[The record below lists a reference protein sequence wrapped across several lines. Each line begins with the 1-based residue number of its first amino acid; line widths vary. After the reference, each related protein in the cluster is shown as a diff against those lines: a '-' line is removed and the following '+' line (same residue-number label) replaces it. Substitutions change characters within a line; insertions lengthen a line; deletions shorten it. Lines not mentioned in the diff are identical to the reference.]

1 MGAAGAHHNRR
12 PYGDATVM
20 RRYTVLCAIAGA
32 MLWLSSAIPAAKA
45 AQPQPSPEP
54 AAGLGAIHFD
64 GISDSLAAKIRPALS
79 IARLNKSQSKTI
91 SAARLAF
98 LLRHTEAETRRALMP
113 LGYYDAQVVV
123 TSEATDNGT
132 DVRVQ
137 VDTGEPIVV
146 RELALRIDGGA
157 QSDRQVQRVV
167 SGFKPTA
174 GKRFVDARY
183 EAGKRAI
190 SRILAERGYFD
201 ATLDHNEVRI
211 SRAEHTADID
221 LRWSSGSRYTLG
233 PVRFEGSQLRP
244 GLLAALVPWHTG
256 APFRQRDLV
265 TLQNRLMGLDY
276 FALVAVQPLPEQA
289 QDRTVPV
296 QVTLTPAR
304 RDVYSTGLSFGTDSG
319 AGVNLGAERR
329 WLNDRGH
336 KLKAEL
342 DLAQRKRTLATQYRI
357 PAFARFDG
365 WYTLNAN
372 LREEDFGAFDNS
384 RTIEVAANRNA
395 RFGEWGVTVGA
406 WGQQQSF
413 SALDAPRTITTVWY
427 PELSVQTVRAR
438 DPVNPRRGWSL
449 SAQLRGNSSSLG
461 SDISFIQAHA
471 LAKWI
476 MPLASETRL
485 LLRAELGATRTD
497 SLAALPPN
505 LRFFAGGDQSIRG
518 FGYNEVGVG
527 INGVAALGGKHLAVA
542 SVEVDHYFG
551 KRWGM
556 AAFVDGGDAFNDP
569 SAIDPALGAGLGL
582 RWRSPVGPVR
592 LDLAH
597 GFDSREQ
604 QWRIHLRIGPDL

>member
-1 MGAAGAHHNRR
+1 MRDRNTRR
-12 PYGDATVM
+12 CGDATVM
-20 RRYTVLCAIAGA
+20 RRHPLQRIVASMMLAVLLTPVIA
-32 MLWLSSAIPAAKA
+32 A
-45 AQPQPSPEP
+45 AQEQKPEP
-54 AAGLGAIHFD
+54 ATEPTQGLGEIHFD
-64 GISDSLAAKIRPALS
+64 GISDSLADKIRPALS
-79 IARLNKSQSKTI
+79 IARLNKSQRKKI

-98 LLRHTEAETRRALMP
+98 LLRRTEDETRHALMP
-113 LGYYDAQVVV
+113 LGYYDARIELHTEQ
-123 TSEATDNGT
+123 TDEGT

-137 VDTGEPIVV
+137 VDAGEPTLV
-146 RELALRIDGGA
+146 RERVIGIDGAA
-157 QSDRQVQRVV
+157 QSDRMVQRAVA
-167 SGFKPTA
+167 GFKPA
-174 GKRFVDARY
+174 MGKRFVDARY
-183 EAGKRAI
+183 EASKRDI
-190 SRILAERGYFD
+190 SRALAERGYFD
-201 ATLDHNEVRI
+201 ASLDRHEVQI
-211 SRAEHTADID
+211 SRAEHAADID
-221 LRWSSGSRYTLG
+221 LHWTSGPRYTLG

-244 GLLAALVPWHTG
+244 GLLAALTPWRIG
-256 APFRQRDLV
+256 DAYRQSELV
-265 TLQNRLMGLDY
+265 TLQNRLVGLDY
-276 FALVAVQPLPEQA
+276 FAMVAVQPLPEQA
-289 QDRTVPV
+289 QDGAVPV
-296 QVTLTPAR
+296 QATLTPAK
-304 RDVYSTGLSFGTDSG
+304 RDVYSMGLSFGTDSG

-342 DLAQRKRTLATQYRI
+342 DWAQRKRTLATQYRI
-357 PAFARFDG
+357 PAFAHFDG
-365 WYTLNAN
+365 WYTFNAN

-406 WGQQQSF
+406 WAQQQSF
-413 SALDAPRTITTVWY
+413 SALDAPRTISTVWY

-449 SAQLRGNSSSLG
+449 SAQLRGNSSALG
-461 SDISFIQAHA
+461 SDVSFLQGHA

-476 MPLASETRL
+476 MPLASDSRL
-485 LLRAELGATRTD
+485 LLRGELGATRTN

-527 INGVAALGGKHLAVA
+527 INGVAALGGKHLAVG

-556 AAFVDGGDAFNDP
+556 AAFVDAGDAFNDP
-569 SAIDPALGAGLGL
+569 SAIALAVGAGLGL

-597 GFDSREQ
+597 GFDSREP